1 MNPLKAILEHLDE
14 KSEFISTQFWSK
26 VTKPWIILSKPVRNH
41 NKASTRDA
49 INKER
54 QIMNEI
60 IKKDTENVTESDSE
74 LCELWLLQE
83 EGANEIDGTIEVS
96 VLLTEI
102 PKSENCK
109 EQVET
114 IEVIDIVR
122 KLCEIISHNEMVQ

>member
-1 MNPLKAILEHLDE
+1 
-14 KSEFISTQFWSK
+14 
-26 VTKPWIILSKPVRNH
+26 
-41 NKASTRDA
+41 
-49 INKER
+49 
-54 QIMNEI
+54 MNEI

-122 KLCEIISHNEMVQ
+122 KLCEIISHNEMLQ